1 MKRVNKFLL
10 LSLSI
15 QIREIQM
22 IIFGTIQ
29 TSDQLKL
36 KLFTNDVS
44 EPKAVIMLTHGMG
57 EHGLRYTQMAEFY
70 ASNGIGVIAFD
81 IRGHGISE
89 GKRGHTPSYEH
100 LMDDLD
106 KVYLKIKE
114 TYPLVP
120 LFLFGHS
127 MGGNLILN
135 FLIRRKRQVAGAI
148 VTGPYLRLGF
158 EPPKWKIILAKI
170 SSNVFPKLTQPT
182 GLELEA
188 LSRDKS
194 VIFKYE
200 EDSLVHDKITS
211 SFFVNV
217 HVAGVF
223 AIENAGSIECPL
235 LIMHGASDRLT
246 SPDGSREFFE
256 NSNENVSLKIWDGLY
271 HELHNEPENEEIF
284 EFETNW
290 IQKILG

>member
-1 MKRVNKFLL
+1 
-10 LSLSI
+10 
-15 QIREIQM
+15 M
-22 IIFGTIQ
+22 INFGTIQ

-36 KLFTNDVS
+36 NLFSNDVS

-57 EHGLRYTQMAEFY
+57 EHGLRYNHMAEFY
-70 ASNGIGVIAFD
+70 ASKGIGIIAFD
-81 IRGHGISE
+81 IRGHGVSE

-100 LMDDLD
+100 LMQDLD
-106 KVYLKIKE
+106 RVFAKIKE
-114 TYPLVP
+114 AYPSVP

-135 FLIRRKRQVAGAI
+135 FIIRRKPQVAGAI

-158 EPPKWKIILAKI
+158 EPPKWKIVLAKL
-170 SSNVFPKLTQPT
+170 SSNLFPKLTQPT

-194 VIFKYE
+194 VIYKYE
-200 EDSLVHDKITS
+200 DDPLIHDKITS

-217 HVAGVF
+217 HFAGRY
-223 AIENAGSIECPL
+223 AIDNAGSVECPL

-246 SPDGSREFFE
+246 SPEGTKEFYT
-256 NSNENVSLKIWDGLY
+256 NSNENVSIKIWDGLY
-271 HELHNEPENEEIF
+271 HELHNEPEKEEIF
-284 EFETNW
+284 EFEINW
-290 IQKILG
+290 IQKTLS